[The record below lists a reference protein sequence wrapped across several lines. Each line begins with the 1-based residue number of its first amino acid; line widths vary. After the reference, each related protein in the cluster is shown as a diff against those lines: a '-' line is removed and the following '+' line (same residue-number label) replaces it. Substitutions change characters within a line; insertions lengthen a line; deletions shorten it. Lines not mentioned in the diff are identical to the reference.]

1 MDRKRFAEK
10 PELLA
15 PAGDLARAKTAVRY
29 GADAVYLGGP
39 QFSLRSRASNFTLAD
54 IAEACRYAHERGS
67 RIHVTVNMIPHEED
81 YDGLKEYLEQLQEIG
96 VDALI
101 IASPAVMELARTYA
115 PKAEIHC
122 STQMS
127 VTNAEA
133 ARFLYDTLK
142 IDRVVLGRECTLE
155 DVRSITAASPAE
167 VEAFIHGGMCVS
179 YSGRCTLSNRMTL
192 RDANRGGC
200 AQSCRWFYHL
210 YDGETE
216 LSTQDSLLTMG
227 SKDLCAVQ
235 EIASLWEAG
244 VRSFKIEGRMKT
256 EYYVASIVSGYRH
269 LLDDLYAHE
278 GELSSKRL
286 EAHRREIMKGENRA
300 VWNGFYGGVRG
311 AEGLISDLKA
321 GNDVNHDFLGTVASY
336 DPAGG
341 TMTMITRNPFD
352 LGETMEVLS
361 PGQENRTFRI
371 SEIKNENGEYLEISR
386 QPMKELRLKVPFAVR
401 PDDILRRSR
410 EDDH

>member
-15 PAGDLARAKTAVRY
+15 PAGDLARAMTAVRY

-39 QFSLRSRASNFTLAD
+39 QFSLRSRASNFTLED
-54 IAEACRYAHERGS
+54 IAEACRFAHERGS
-67 RIHVTVNMIPHEED
+67 HIHVTVNMIPHEED
-81 YDGLKEYLEQLQEIG
+81 YDGLKEYLVRLQDIG

-101 IASPAVMELARTYA
+101 IASPAVMELAGKYA

-127 VTNAEA
+127 VTNAGA

-142 IDRVVLGRECTLE
+142 IDRVVLARECTLD
-155 DVRSITAASPAE
+155 DVRRITVDSP
-167 VEAFIHGGMCVS
+167 VDTEAFIHGGMCVS
-179 YSGRCTLSNRMTL
+179 FSGRCTLSNRMTL

-210 YDGETE
+210 YDGSAEISTE
-216 LSTQDSLLTMG
+216 NSLFTMG
-227 SKDLCAVQ
+227 SKDLCAVH
-235 EIASLWEAG
+235 EIAALWEAG

-269 LLDDLYAHE
+269 LLDDLYEHNGILAPE
-278 GELSSKRL
+278 RL

-321 GNDVNHDFLGTVASY
+321 GNDVNHDFLGTVADY
-336 DPAGG
+336 DPAAG
-341 TMTMITRNPFD
+341 TMTMVTRNPFD
-352 LGETMEVLS
+352 LGEAVEVLS
-361 PGQENRTFRI
+361 PGQENRVFRI

-401 PDDILRRSR
+401 KDDILRRSR